1 MAQRDFMKSVDWP
14 KLADPVDP
22 EKLLQLAEFA
32 YRPTLREQ
40 LDEASP
46 VRVGSSDPVPCHFE
60 AR

>member
-1 MAQRDFMKSVDWP
+1 MKSVDWP

-40 LDEASP
+40 LDAASP
-46 VRVGSSDPVPCHFE
+46 VTVGSSDPAPCHFE